1 MVLQRKGVS
10 ERGLNLSRKIL
21 IEYQITQQELNGYCS
36 LDFLCYN
43 NKVDLEFLP
52 TMTTNPQKPNG
63 CLIGC
68 GSLIFLF
75 VVIGLIGSLTTTLET
90 AKTPEQK
97 KQEQEQ
103 KLNEWYK
110 ETSPYS
116 CERSLK
122 ETLRNPNSYERSGDF
137 VTASDNGNKKV
148 VIWKFR
154 AENGFGGMN
163 VAGAM
168 CSIYKKNGGEYQVR
182 QITE

>member
-1 MVLQRKGVS
+1 
-10 ERGLNLSRKIL
+10 
-21 IEYQITQQELNGYCS
+21 
-36 LDFLCYN
+36 
-43 NKVDLEFLP
+43 
-52 TMTTNPQKPNG
+52 MTTTPQKPNG

-68 GSLIFLF
+68 GGFILLCAVF
-75 VVIGLIGSLTTTLET
+75 GLIGSLTTIQET

-103 KLNEWYK
+103 KLNEWYN
-110 ETSPYS
+110 ETSSYS

-122 ETLRNPNSYERSGDF
+122 EDLRNPNSYERSGDF
-137 VTASDNGNKKV
+137 ITTNDDGNKKV
-148 VIWKFR
+148 VMWKFR

-163 VAGAM
+163 VAAAM

>member
-1 MVLQRKGVS
+1 MVG
-10 ERGLNLSRKIL
+10 GL
-21 IEYQITQQELNGYCS
+21 
-36 LDFLCYN
+36 F
-43 NKVDLEFLP
+43 
-52 TMTTNPQKPNG
+52 
-63 CLIGC
+63 
-68 GSLIFLF
+68 FLF
-75 VVIGLIGSLTTTLET
+75 AILGLISSLTTTLET

-103 KLNEWYK
+103 KVNEWYN

-122 ETLRNPNSYERSGDF
+122 EGLRNPNSYERSGDF
-137 VTASDNGNKKV
+137 TTASDDGNKKV

-163 VAGAM
+163 AAAAM
-168 CSIYKKNGGEYQVR
+168 CSISKKNGGEYQVK